1 MPTFVCVADST
12 ACKTPS
18 SLEKEILFKA
28 GLGLKKIKLDTQ
40 DDEQTVVNKITSDEK
55 DATGNACGFPQL
67 KTCGRF
73 EMMRCQLNCR
83 DLTVI
88 DCSCNAK
95 DLHSNLGGGQGKIY
109 LRPIQ
114 KSLSTQPIVAESKS
128 EVKEKCYMCNEDV
141 LVRNL
146 RDHLWSCTQGL
157 ETSDDDDGQNTN
169 TGTVDTLPPAETSAT
184 NTTTVTTTTVS
195 TAGPSVTQPIV
206 QQSINSSSIPN
217 NSLPNTHTSLVS
229 ATTTV
234 SDSSSPSS
242 TSNASSSVILS
253 LSIPVVDLTHTPAA
267 ANNNGQSVDEI
278 VDSTITYCQ
287 EHNILNPVEILRY
300 FQPRMV
306 VGRALEVQSVDEVN
320 EGATNF
326 IMVDQHNLMTTAI
339 DEILFL
345 TEYRRTLQVQF
356 YGEV

>member
-1 MPTFVCVADST
+1 MQNPVISGADV
-12 ACKTPS
+12 
-18 SLEKEILFKA
+18 KA

-67 KTCGRF
+67 KTCGGF
-73 EMMRCQLNCR
+73 EMMRCQPNCR

-88 DCSCNAK
+88 DCSWNAK
-95 DLHSNLGGGQGKIY
+95 DLRSNLGGGQGKIY

-128 EVKEKCYMCNEDV
+128 EVKQKCYMCNEDV

-157 ETSDDDDGQNTN
+157 ETSDDDDDGQNTN
-169 TGTVDTLPPAETSAT
+169 TGTVETFLPVETSAT
-184 NTTTVTTTTVS
+184 NTTTVTATTVSTS

-206 QQSINSSSIPN
+206 QQSINSPSIPN
-217 NSLPNTHTSLVS
+217 NSLPNTQTSLVS
-229 ATTTV
+229 AITTV

-253 LSIPVVDLTHTPAA
+253 SSIPVVDLTHTPAA

-306 VGRALEVQSVDEVN
+306 IGRALEVQSVVEVN
-320 EGATNF
+320 EGVTNF
-326 IMVDQHNLMTTAI
+326 IMVDRHNLMTAI

-356 YGEV
+356 YGK